1 MSNNAKFTSTIIQED
16 NSISAIATKVK
27 EVDIH
32 SLDVKMAP
40 TKNKMAASQQQKSRE
55 EDEVDFFADMTPDIP
70 TQGLN
75 LEKIQQQINN
85 TKVWTILEFLLGGWI
100 FLTFRFQKNRYHYS
114 LCLLELLL

>member
-40 TKNKMAASQQQKSRE
+40 TKNKMAASQQQKSM

-85 TKVWTILEFLLGGWI
+85 TKVWTILI
-100 FLTFRFQKNRYHYS
+100 FF
-114 LCLLELLL
+114 